1 MFPGVVNNGGT
12 THRSKT
18 WSCLSA
24 QDCLLVAQIRLGS
37 SVRVR
42 YRLRY
47 VGQGLEYVPDPA
59 WFIAGTDVPV
69 QECFWGA

>member
-42 YRLRY
+42 YTLSY
-47 VGQGLEYVPDPA
+47 VGPGLEYKQDPY
-59 WFIAGTDVPV
+59 WFLAGMEMWA
-69 QECFWGA
+69 QECFSGA

>member
-24 QDCLLVAQIRLGS
+24 QDCLLVAQIRPGTS
-37 SVRVR
+37 MRVR